1 MIFRMWETAMSRSL
15 RLAALF
21 LMAAPVAAQAAVTV
35 PLDQTRRLAFSGSAA
50 NVVVGNPQIADVN
63 VIDARN
69 LMVVGKRFGVT
80 NLVVLDAA
88 GRTLFDSEIVVSA
101 GEGAMVSISRGVQTS
116 DYACTPSCQPVA
128 TDAAAPVVTPSAAA
142 APTPAAAPAAAPAAP
157 AP

>member
-1 MIFRMWETAMSRSL
+1 MYRPL
-15 RLAALF
+15 RLAALLLF
-21 LMAAPVAAQAAVTV
+21 TAAPVAAQAAVTV
-35 PLDQTRRLAFSGSAA
+35 PLDQTRRLSFAGSAA

-101 GEGAMVSISRGVQTS
+101 GEGAMVSVSRGVQTF
-116 DYACTPSCQPVA
+116 DYACAPNCQPVA
-128 TDAAAPVVTPSAAA
+128 GDAAAALTPPAQTAPPAA
-142 APTPAAAPAAAPAAP
+142 APTAAPAAP